1 MVYTV
6 TFNPSLD
13 YILDVP
19 KLVDGAVNRATSE
32 KICPG
37 GKGINVSMVLNNF
50 NIDNRAICFISGFT
64 GQAFK
69 ALLEL
74 RKINADCIE
83 IAEGVTRINVK
94 LRGETE
100 TEINGQ
106 GPVIDAH
113 YINNILYEKLGY
125 LDHEDYLVLAGSIS
139 TSMSES
145 TYSEI
150 AQMMEYNGCKVIV
163 DATGELL
170 KQTLQYKPFLI
181 KPNISEL
188 GKLFD
193 VEIQGKAMA
202 LEYARKLQNMGAKN
216 VIVSMAGEGAIMVA
230 EDGREFTMDAPKGEV
245 KNSVGAGDSMLAG
258 FLAGYIET
266 ADYEQAFKIGVCTG
280 SASAFSEEL
289 ATKTEVDAL
298 LANI

>member
-37 GKGINVSMVLNNF
+37 GKGINVSIVLNNF
-50 NIDNRAICFISGFT
+50 NVDNRAICFISGFT
-64 GQAFK
+64 GQALK

-83 IAEGVTRINVK
+83 ISEGVTRINVK
-94 LRGETE
+94 LRGEAE

-125 LDHEDYLVLAGSIS
+125 LDQEDYLVLAGSIS

-170 KQTLQYKPFLI
+170 KQTLQYKPFLV

>member
-13 YILDVP
+13 YVLDVP
-19 KLVDGAVNRATSE
+19 NLVDGAVNRTVSE
-32 KICPG
+32 KIYPG
-37 GKGINVSMVLNNF
+37 GKGINVSIVLNNL
-50 NIDNRAICFISGFT
+50 NIDNRAICFIAGFT
-64 GQAFK
+64 GQALK
-69 ALLEL
+69 KLLEL
-74 RKINADCIE
+74 KNINADCID
-83 IAEGVTRINVK
+83 IKNGMTRINVK

-106 GPVIDAH
+106 GPVIEH
-113 YINNILYEKLGY
+113 QYINNVLYEKLGY
-125 LDHEDYLVLAGSIS
+125 LDHEDYLVLAGSIPG
-139 TSMSES
+139 SMSET

-170 KQTLQYKPFLI
+170 KQTLQYKPFLV
-181 KPNISEL
+181 KPNVSEL

-193 VEIQGKAMA
+193 VEIKDKDMA
-202 LEYARKLQNMGAKN
+202 VSYAGKLQEMGALN
-216 VIVSMAGEGAIMVA
+216 VIVSMAGDGAIMLA
-230 EDGREFTMDAPKGEV
+230 EDGRVFSLDAPKGDV
-245 KNSVGAGDSMLAG
+245 KNTVGAGDSMLAG

-266 ADYEQAFKIGVCTG
+266 GDYEQAFKLGVCTG

-289 ATKTEVDAL
+289 ATKAEVDAL
-298 LANI
+298 LAR

>member
-37 GKGINVSMVLNNF
+37 GKGINVSIVLNNF
-50 NIDNRAICFISGFT
+50 NVDNRAICFISGFT
-64 GQAFK
+64 GQALK

-83 IAEGVTRINVK
+83 ISEGVTRINVK
-94 LRGETE
+94 LRGEAE

-125 LDHEDYLVLAGSIS
+125 LDQEDYLVLAGSIS